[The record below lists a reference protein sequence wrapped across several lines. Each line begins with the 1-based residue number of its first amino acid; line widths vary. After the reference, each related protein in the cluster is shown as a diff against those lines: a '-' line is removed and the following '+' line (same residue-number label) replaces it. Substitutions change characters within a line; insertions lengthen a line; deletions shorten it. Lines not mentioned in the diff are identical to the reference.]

1 MNDIKKPIVKVMSY
15 LILKALSDN
24 TVLVPQ
30 KVRATTI
37 GARWLQKQTS
47 LSHDQSQLVWNRHA
61 LSHLGKTRL
70 HPK

>member
-30 KVRATTI
+30 KVHMTTI
-37 GARWLQKQTS
+37 GSR
-47 LSHDQSQLVWNRHA
+47 
-61 LSHLGKTRL
+61 
-70 HPK
+70 